1 MNSGAYF
8 PIAGCAASSHRLA
21 ADYDRRWLIVDAEGR
36 FLTSAACPALLQ
48 VTTEMRLGYL
58 VIRAPGMLRMDIPL
72 DVLED
77 DDSVKR
83 NATINGQTVA
93 VVDEGDL
100 AAVWFGNVTGV
111 ECRLVKVH
119 PETGEIRWP
128 A

>member
-1 MNSGAYF
+1 
-8 PIAGCAASSHRLA
+8 
-21 ADYDRRWLIVDAEGR
+21 
-36 FLTSAACPALLQ
+36 
-48 VTTEMRLGYL
+48 
-58 VIRAPGMLRMDIPL
+58 MLRMDIPL